1 MKRLVRYIM
10 LFVLIYLL
18 ILAPFIQFVR
28 LGQDVQEISFTL
40 QKLQEENE
48 KIHDVQEISLTL
60 QTLQEE
66 IEKIKAKL
74 TDIETRLN
82 KIEDELNKWSVYE
95 ATAYAP
101 LDPNAKEGMCYE
113 GNPRITASGAPVVPG
128 VTVAAGKELPFGT
141 ELYIKG
147 IGKRIVQDRGGAIG
161 RGCIDIAVK
170 TQAEAIRFGRRH
182 VLVKILTSKD
192 IELTGMRKL

>member
-1 MKRLVRYIM
+1 MKILVRYIM
-10 LFVLIYLL
+10 LFLLIYLL
-18 ILAPFIQFVR
+18 ILTPFIQFVR
-28 LGQDVQEISFTL
+28 LGQGVQEISFTL
-40 QKLQEENE
+40 Q
-48 KIHDVQEISLTL
+48 EISLTL
-60 QTLQEE
+60 QKLQEE
-66 IEKIKAKL
+66 IEKIEVRL
-74 TDIETRLN
+74 TDIETRVN

-113 GNPRITASGAPVVPG
+113 GDPRITASGAPVAPG
-128 VTVAAGKELPFGT
+128 VTVATGKELPFGT

-170 TQAEAIRFGRRH
+170 TQAEAFRFGRRH
-182 VLVKILTSKD
+182 VLVKILN
-192 IELTGMRKL
+192 

>member
-1 MKRLVRYIM
+1 MKIFERRILLFFLVY
-10 LFVLIYLL
+10 FL
-18 ILAPFIQFVR
+18 ILTPFIQFVR
-28 LGQDVQEISFTL
+28 LGQGVQ
-40 QKLQEENE
+40 
-48 KIHDVQEISLTL
+48 KIFLTL

-66 IEKIKAKL
+66 IEKIEAKL

-82 KIEDELNKWSVYE
+82 EIEDELNKWSVYE

-113 GNPRITASGAPVVPG
+113 GDPRITASGTPVVPG

-147 IGKRIVQDRGGAIG
+147 IGKRIVQDRGAAIG
-161 RGCIDIAVK
+161 KGRIDIAVE
-170 TQAEAIRFGRRH
+170 TQAEAFQFGRRP
-182 VLVKILTSKD
+182 VLVKILNRW
-192 IELTGMRKL
+192 E

>member
-1 MKRLVRYIM
+1 MKKLVRYIM
-10 LFVLIYLL
+10 LFLLIYLF
-18 ILAPFIQFVR
+18 ILSPFIQFVR
-28 LGQDVQEISFTL
+28 LGQVRQDVQEIYLTLQKL
-40 QKLQEENE
+40 QKLQEEIQ
-48 KIHDVQEISLTL
+48 KIHDVQEISLTP
-60 QTLQEE
+60 QTFQQE
-66 IEKIKAKL
+66 IEKIEAKL

-82 KIEDELNKWSVYE
+82 KIEDELKKWSVYE

-147 IGKRIVQDRGGAIG
+147 IGKRIVQDRGAAISRG
-161 RGCIDIAVK
+161 RIDIAVK
-170 TQAEAIRFGRRH
+170 TQAEALRFGRRH
-182 VLVKILTSKD
+182 VLVKILN
-192 IELTGMRKL
+192 

>member
-10 LFVLIYLL
+10 LFLLIYLF
-18 ILAPFIQFVR
+18 ILTPFIQFVR
-28 LGQDVQEISFTL
+28 LGQVGQ
-40 QKLQEENE
+40 
-48 KIHDVQEISLTL
+48 DVQEISLTL

-66 IEKIKAKL
+66 IEKIHDVQEIFLTLQTLQEEIEKIEMKL

-113 GNPRITASGAPVVPG
+113 GNPRITASGTPVVPG

-147 IGKRIVQDRGGAIG
+147 MGKRIVQDRGGAIG
-161 RGCIDIAVK
+161 RGQIDIAVN
-170 TQAEAIRFGRRH
+170 TQAEAFRFGRRR
-182 VLVKILTSKD
+182 VLVKILN
-192 IELTGMRKL
+192 

>member
-1 MKRLVRYIM
+1 MKMKILVRYIM
-10 LFVLIYLL
+10 LFLLIYLF
-18 ILAPFIQFVR
+18 ILVPFIQFVR
-28 LGQDVQEISFTL
+28 LGQG
-40 QKLQEENE
+40 
-48 KIHDVQEISLTL
+48 VQEISLTL

-66 IEKIKAKL
+66 IEKIEVKL
-74 TDIETRLN
+74 KDIETCLN

-101 LDPNAKEGMCYE
+101 LDPNAKEGMCYD
-113 GNPRITASGAPVVPG
+113 GDPRITASGAPVVPG

-147 IGKRIVQDRGGAIG
+147 IGKRIVQDGGGAIG
-161 RGCIDIAVK
+161 RGYIDIAVK

-182 VLVKILTSKD
+182 VLVKILN
-192 IELTGMRKL
+192 

>member
-1 MKRLVRYIM
+1 MKLARYIM

-18 ILAPFIQFVR
+18 ILTPFIQFVR
-28 LGQDVQEISFTL
+28 LGQG
-40 QKLQEENE
+40 
-48 KIHDVQEISLTL
+48 VQEISLTL
-60 QTLQEE
+60 QKLQEE
-66 IEKIKAKL
+66 IQRIEAKL
-74 TDIETRLN
+74 NEIESSLN
-82 KIEDELNKWSVYE
+82 ELEEELNKWSVYE

-113 GNPRITASGAPVVPG
+113 GDPRITASGAPVVPG

-147 IGKRIVQDRGGAIG
+147 IGKRIVQDRGAAIS
-161 RGCIDIAVK
+161 RGYIDIAVK

-182 VLVKILTSKD
+182 VLVKILN
-192 IELTGMRKL
+192 